1 MPPKT
6 IVRLSSGLWTLVV
19 LCFLLGPGI
28 ARAEVQCSQ
37 GTPLSYENLA
47 KTECVTLRQQGEE
60 VEAHNQ
66 HIAEEEQVVTQRHER
81 EAHEQQ
87 ERESAEANARI
98 EAQQKAELAAIKC
111 RPSEKPILTGK
122 GAGCETAQTT
132 FLECEQREQP
142 KCPSVG
148 ELEAQ
153 NIAAY
158 RQAHP
163 VSVTT
168 LHVAVVQRPG
178 HTTIS
183 PGYTYLRITTNPLS
197 YLTVTFKGG
206 GSTIPQAYDWGE
218 LATGSI
224 KFFGWSCAQ
233 PNGTYRYTVEA
244 VGDTGNP
251 MSVHGSFK
259 GVSRRWCAATERRE
273 QAERNQRL
281 RHRRQE
287 ERRET
292 EEQDQATQRFESN
305 CRAEGG
311 TPVTIMT
318 SEGSKRGCRSPEG
331 GLLPVP
337 N

>member
-1 MPPKT
+1 MPAKT
-6 IVRLSSGLWTLVV
+6 TARLSSSLLTLVI
-19 LCFLLGPGI
+19 LCFLLPGV
-28 ARAEVQCSQ
+28 AHAEGHCME

-60 VEAHNQ
+60 VDARNE
-66 HIAEEEQVVTQRHER
+66 HIAEEEQAVTQRHER
-81 EAHEQQ
+81 EAHERQ
-87 ERESAEANARI
+87 ERESAEVNARI

-122 GAGCETAQTT
+122 GAGCETAQTA

-153 NIAAY
+153 NLAAY

-163 VSVTT
+163 VSVTA
-168 LHVAVVQRPG
+168 LHVAVIQRPG

-197 YLTVTFKGG
+197 YITATFKAKGQ
-206 GSTIPQAYDWGE
+206 SIPETYDWGE
-218 LATGSI
+218 LATGTI

-233 PNGTYRYTVEA
+233 PSGTYHYTVEA

-281 RHRRQE
+281 RHRIAQ
-287 ERRET
+287 ERREA
-292 EEQDQATQRFESN
+292 EEQNRNTQRFESN
-305 CRAEGG
+305 CRAIGG
-311 TPVTIMT
+311 TPVTVMT
-318 SEGSKRGCRSPEG
+318 SEGSERVCRSPEG
-331 GLLPVP
+331 GRLPVP
-337 N
+337 D

>member
-1 MPPKT
+1 MPLKT
-6 IVRLSSGLWTLVV
+6 TARLSSGLLTLVV

-60 VEAHNQ
+60 IEARNQ
-66 HIAEEEQVVTQRHER
+66 HIAEEEQIVTQRHER

-98 EAQQKAELAAIKC
+98 EAQHNAELAAIKC
-111 RPSEKPILTGK
+111 RPSEKPVLTGN
-122 GAGCETAQTT
+122 GAACETAQTA
-132 FLECEQREQP
+132 FFECEQREQP

-153 NIAAY
+153 NVAAY
-158 RQAHP
+158 RLAHP

-168 LHVAVVQRPG
+168 LHVVSVQRPG

-183 PGYTYLRITTNPLS
+183 PGYTNLRITTNPLA
-197 YLTVTFKGG
+197 YITITFKAGG
-206 GSTIPQAYDWGE
+206 QAIPQVYDWGE
-218 LATGSI
+218 LATGTI
-224 KFFGWSCAQ
+224 QFVGWSCNQ
-233 PNGTYRYTVEA
+233 PNTTYHYTVEA

-259 GVSRRWCAATERRE
+259 GVGRRWCAATKRRE
-273 QAERNQRL
+273 QAERNERL
-281 RHRRQE
+281 RRRRQE
-287 ERRET
+287 ERHEA
-292 EEQDQATQRFESN
+292 EEQDRAIQRFESN

-311 TPVTIMT
+311 TPVTLLT
-318 SEGSKRGCRSPEG
+318 SDGSEPGCRGPEG

>member
-1 MPPKT
+1 MPLKT
-6 IVRLSSGLWTLVV
+6 TVRLSSGLLTLVV

-28 ARAEVQCSQ
+28 ARAELHCSQ

-47 KTECVTLRQQGEE
+47 KTECVSMRQQGEE
-60 VEAHNQ
+60 VEARNQ
-66 HIAEEEQVVTQRHER
+66 HIAEEEQAVTQRHER
-81 EAHEQQ
+81 EAHEQL
-87 ERESAEANARI
+87 EREMAEENAQAEARTR
-98 EAQQKAELAAIKC
+98 AELVALKC
-111 RPSEKPILTGK
+111 RPSEGTILIEHGV
-122 GAGCETAQTT
+122 ACQSAEAAVAACQSD
-132 FLECEQREQP
+132 
-142 KCPSVG
+142 CPSVG

-153 NIAAY
+153 NIVAY
-158 RQAHP
+158 RLAHP
-163 VSVTT
+163 VSVTA
-168 LHVAVVQRPG
+168 LHVTVIQRPG

-183 PGYTYLRITTNPLS
+183 PGYTYLRITTNPLA
-197 YLTVTFKGG
+197 YITVTFKAGG
-206 GSTIPQAYDWGE
+206 QAIPQAYEWGE
-218 LATGSI
+218 EAARTI
-224 KFFGWSCAQ
+224 KFVGWTCNQ
-233 PNGTYRYTVEA
+233 PNTTYHYTVEA

-273 QAERNQRL
+273 QAERDQRL

-287 ERRET
+287 ERHET

-305 CRAEGG
+305 CRSEGG

-318 SEGSKRGCRSPEG
+318 SEGSRRGCRSPEG